1 MPADAAGEHTATGTG
16 IRRHRDSIPPL
27 VTRLWIALSITT
39 LKPKNPILPPALTAV
54 LRVAIPLMVSTGLFS
69 VTLFVDRTFLL
80 WYDGTQMGA
89 SMAAGNV
96 FWVSICIPVGITSMT
111 GAIVSQYIGA
121 GQPERVGRFLW
132 QSVWMAIAFTPLMA
146 TVAYLGDDLFR
157 WTGQDPSLWESE
169 TTYLRILLIG
179 GVGSVLESGLSGFFS
194 GTHRTATI
202 LWVSVVAAIIN
213 IVLDAFLI
221 FGSSTLGLGDWLP
234 AGGIAGAAVASVLSF
249 CFKGFA
255 YATILLSDRRIAQKY
270 QTRIAPVF
278 DPVMFRKLLF
288 FGFPTGLMYT
298 TEAGAFTII
307 VLQIGTLG
315 DIPLRAT
322 TMAINFNMIA
332 FIPLVGVSI
341 AASVLIGQALTGGDR
356 AATGMLADD
365 EPSPH
370 DVMSIARAAIFV
382 AMTYSVAW
390 AAVYW
395 FFPSVLIDGYGV
407 GDQADSAA
415 AAKIAKGLLGYVAL
429 YIVADGFQLVTAGIL
444 RGAGDTW
451 YVWAAG
457 VTAATVAIWTGF
469 YFEPP
474 ADGSGGDPLRWWWR
488 VILGWIWLMASLMT
502 IRFASGRWRT
512 MRMV

>member
-1 MPADAAGEHTATGTG
+1 MKSANLATL
-16 IRRHRDSIPPL
+16 RRPFQSLSCIVSIL
-27 VTRLWIALSITT
+27 
-39 LKPKNPILPPALTAV
+39 NPSLAAV

-132 QSVWMAIAFTPLMA
+132 QSVWMAVAFTPMMA

-157 WTGQDPSLWESE
+157 WTGQDPSLWTAE
-169 TTYLRILLIG
+169 TTYLRILLLG

-202 LWVSVVAAIIN
+202 LWVSVIAAIIN
-213 IVLDAFLI
+213 IVLDAFFI
-221 FGSSTLGLGDWLP
+221 FGSATLGLGDWLP
-234 AGGIAGAAVASVLSF
+234 AGGIAGAAIASVLSF
-249 CFKGFA
+249 CFKGLA
-255 YATILLSDRRIAQKY
+255 YAWLLLSNDEIASKY

-278 DPVMFRKLLF
+278 DGQMFRKLLF

-322 TMAINFNMIA
+322 TMAINFNMVA
-332 FIPLVGVSI
+332 FIPLVGVSV

-356 AATGMLADD
+356 AAAGSLRDD
-365 EPSPH
+365 EASPH

-382 AMTYSVAW
+382 ALIYSGTW
-390 AAVYW
+390 ATIYW
-395 FFPSVLIDGYGV
+395 LLPSMLIDGYGV
-407 GDQADSAA
+407 GGQSDSAMA
-415 AAKIAKGLLGYVAL
+415 AEIAKGLLGYVAL
-429 YIVADGFQLVTAGIL
+429 YIVADGLQLVMAGIL

-451 YVWAAG
+451 FVWAAG
-457 VTAATVAIWTGF
+457 VTASTVAVITGLF
-469 YFEPP
+469 FEPP
-474 ADGSGGDPLRWWWR
+474 ADGSAGDPLLWWWR
-488 VILGWIWLMASLMT
+488 VILGWIWLMAILMA
-502 IRFASGRWRT
+502 IRFVSGRWRT